1 MKLLAPWHATH
12 GGDTPS
18 RRPKAAAPSRATA
31 ESATSRRVLV
41 VEDNAD
47 SADLMQMVLELRG
60 HVAMAAYDGE
70 SALELV
76 ETFSPDVVLLDIGL
90 PDIDGYELATR
101 LRQRP
106 NARHARLVAV
116 TGWGQGVDH
125 ARSREHGF
133 VAHLTKPVD
142 AAVVLELIAAVPSR
156 DDEGYR
162 A

>member
-1 MKLLAPWHATH
+1 MKPLPPWHATH
-12 GGDTPS
+12 EGPPS
-18 RRPKAAAPSRATA
+18 SRGPKTSAPSGPGV
-31 ESATSRRVLV
+31 ESAASRRVLV

-47 SADLMQMVLELRG
+47 SADLMRMILELRG
-60 HVAMAAYDGE
+60 HVAMAVYDGQA
-70 SALELV
+70 ALELI
-76 ETFSPDVVLLDIGL
+76 ETFAPDVVLLDIGL

-106 NARHARLVAV
+106 NALHARLVAV

-142 AAVVLELIAAVPSR
+142 AAVVLEIIGAVPPR
-156 DDEGYR
+156 GDNTYR

>member
-1 MKLLAPWHATH
+1 
-12 GGDTPS
+12 
-18 RRPKAAAPSRATA
+18 
-31 ESATSRRVLV
+31 VLV

-47 SADLMQMVLELRG
+47 SADLMRMILEMRG
-60 HVAMAAYDGE
+60 HVAMAVYDGQA
-70 SALELV
+70 ALELI
-76 ETFSPDVVLLDIGL
+76 ETFAPDVVLLDIGL

-142 AAVVLELIAAVPSR
+142 AAVVLEIIGAVPPR
-156 DDEGYR
+156 GDNTYR